1 MSRNY
6 EKLQVN
12 IPVGADF
19 TIADIDNRAK
29 ELGIKRTELVIK
41 AVELYINLDDL
52 VISGLKKLEVGLQ
65 VPDYLILNNLVI
77 ENMAKNKANIELK
90 GKGYQGPTPFV
101 IITDELGARMMTG
114 KELFDNIKQDI
125 INKSK

>member
-77 ENMAKNKANIELK
+77 ENMAKNKANIELR
-90 GKGYQGPTPFV
+90 GGNYQGHTPFV
-101 IITDELGARMMTG
+101 IISDELGLRMLTG